1 MEVEAAN
8 VSLRSFRNR
17 YMVDRIQEVEEAAA
31 KIHSQI
37 KFSFSGMVSNLL
49 DELSESHI
57 FQGQSD
63 NPCAAAA
70 VVVVEEEEE
79 MEQLVLHLILP
90 DSFPHA
96 PSYLHSVIPN
106 RETNLSLDVV
116 VMTQTQSSALSYLS
130 LLVLM
135 EDYVRK
141 SLVRLKMDAFLRQD
155 ERLVDRD

>member
-63 NPCAAAA
+63 NPSAAA
-70 VVVVEEEEE
+70 VVVVEVEGEGE
-79 MEQLVLHLILP
+79 MKQLVLHLILP

-96 PSYLHSVIPN
+96 LSYLHSVIPN
-106 RETNLSLDVV
+106 
-116 VMTQTQSSALSYLS
+116 
-130 LLVLM
+130 
-135 EDYVRK
+135 
-141 SLVRLKMDAFLRQD
+141 
-155 ERLVDRD
+155 

>member
-1 MEVEAAN
+1 
-8 VSLRSFRNR
+8 
-17 YMVDRIQEVEEAAA
+17 MVDRIQEVEEAAA
-31 KIHSQI
+31 AKIHSQI
-37 KFSFSGMVSNLL
+37 KLSFSSMVSDLL

-63 NPCAAAA
+63 NPWAAAAA
-70 VVVVEEEEE
+70 VVVEEEE

-135 EDYVRK
+135 EDCVRK